1 MTCPSSG
8 MRRHLPLHHGDVR
21 GGRGRPRSPPGRS
34 RGGPPPGRP
43 PPPPGVASAQR
54 HDEGAAAAQLLL
66 QQAHRVLQLVAAQ
79 GVGAHQLRKAPGCG
93 GRGSSSPASSPA
105 GCTGMPRWAS
115 CQAASQPA
123 RPAPMIFTGSIALL
137 LEIRP
142 PCRRAA
148 SEVFW
153 GFRPAA
159 RGGRRTALSSVAAY
173 AATPS
178 PQEGEGFSGG
188 WKPPLRVPFGLCAP
202 AVPMSGPR
210 LCTGTGPRPARPIDT
225 GRGTEAPSSVAAYA
239 ATPSP
244 RGNAFRTAGSRPCG
258 FPSAFAR
265 PPSP

>member
-1 MTCPSSG
+1 
-8 MRRHLPLHHGDVR
+8 MREP
-21 GGRGRPRSPPGRS
+21 
-34 RGGPPPGRP
+34 
-43 PPPPGVASAQR
+43 QR
-54 HDEGAAAAQLLL
+54 
-66 QQAHRVLQLVAAQ
+66 R
-79 GVGAHQLRKAPGCG
+79 
-93 GRGSSSPASSPA
+93 SSSFSSPTAFSSWSERRELEHTSSANSGLWWA
-105 GCTGMPRWAS
+105 GVIFSGFISCSSTGMPRWAS

-123 RPAPMIFTGSIALL
+123 RPAPMIYHWFHSSPPRDPPALP
-137 LEIRP
+137 EGGD
-142 PCRRAA
+142 
-148 SEVFW
+148 EVFW